1 MKKNDFK
8 AVSADKYNPKYG
20 ELTRRE
26 NGLYSEEGEVRSE
39 FARDYTRVLHCTA
52 YRRLKHKT
60 QVFYNIENDHIC
72 TRMEHVLHVESA
84 AYTIAK
90 RLKLNEIGRAHV

>member
-60 QVFYNIENDHIC
+60 QVFYNIENDHTARAWNTCC
-72 TRMEHVLHVESA
+72 TWNRRH
-84 AYTIAK
+84 T
-90 RLKLNEIGRAHV
+90 RLQSG